1 MDVTSIFGQIGDFF
15 AGLGD
20 VFGGLKKAVEVVL
33 KWAGVETGE

>member
-20 VFGGLKKAVEVVL
+20 VFGGLKKALGVVFEWVGQ
-33 KWAGVETGE
+33 KAAK